1 MAWFFLT
8 NILLVSVGIV
18 LYLVIRTLPRI
29 TETGHT
35 ETTTPIVVLDRF
47 MQSGIPE
54 RIDVFLRGLFE
65 KILRRSK
72 IVTLKIDNIVSAQLS
87 HIRQQGTTSV
97 FNPHKSSTIPDPIA
111 VFTEVEQQFPEE
123 SRVVIDHTTKSS
135 SSKSKKQRV
144 IDTR

>member
-8 NILLVSVGIV
+8 NILLISVGII

-29 TETGHT
+29 TETGHN
-35 ETTTPIVVLDRF
+35 EATTPIVVLDRF

-54 RIDVFLRGLFE
+54 RIDIFLRGLFE

-72 IVTLKIDNIVSAQLS
+72 IIILKIDNVVSAQLS

-97 FNPHKSSTIPDPIA
+97 FNSHKPSAIPDPTA
-111 VFTEVEQQFPEE
+111 VFTEVEQQFSEE
-123 SRVVIDHTTKSS
+123 LPRVVDRRIKTPSPKSR
-135 SSKSKKQRV
+135 QRNV
-144 IDTR
+144 NDS